1 MELARRTVTLHA
13 LLVTL
18 AVPPPNLSLVGLA
31 GYALRGRWRRLG
43 RAMSAT
49 ALLALLALSLPAV
62 ALSLLI
68 PLERGLPLKPLAAD
82 PPGAIVILS
91 AEVVHPR
98 GPPGTEQ
105 LGPITL
111 RRMRAGARLARRTGL
126 PVLVTGGRLGGHKVV
141 PIAVRMAA
149 SLRRDFGVQTRWIE
163 DRSKTT
169 WQNAEYSAVILR
181 QAGITSVY
189 VVTDAWHE
197 PRAIL
202 AFRHFGIH
210 VTAAPVVLHAHAGVW
225 LPSAHAWRLSYFA
238 FHEYIGLIWYAYLAW
253 RSGPGP

>member
-1 MELARRTVTLHA
+1 MTLHG
-13 LLVTL
+13 LLVTF

-43 RAMSAT
+43 RGVTVA

-62 ALSLLI
+62 ALTLLI
-68 PLERGLPLKPLAAD
+68 PLERGLPLKPLATH

-98 GPPGTEQ
+98 GPHGTEQ

-111 RRMRAGARLARRTGL
+111 RRMWAGARLARQTGL
-126 PVLVTGGRLGGHKVV
+126 PVLVTGGRLGGLRVM

-149 SLRRDFGVQTRWIE
+149 NLQRDFGVPTRWVE
-163 DRSKTT
+163 DRSQTT
-169 WQNAEYSAVILR
+169 WQNAEYSAAILR
-181 QAGITSVY
+181 RAGITSVY

-210 VTAAPVVLHAHAGVW
+210 VTAAPVVLHAHAWVW
-225 LPSAHAWRLSYFA
+225 LPSAQAWRQSYFA

-253 RSGPGP
+253 HAGPGP